1 MKANGTNSTDADFNQ
16 SVEATGPQFFC
27 WRYNLFGIPPAPE
40 YFWGPQKDLSISIL
54 HGYPYLIGLH
64 YRGVYMGYPY
74 PNYCLCAFWG
84 PIFSFCDIWAAML
97 DQRIAKHLYGHV
109 GPKIMKKQAI

>member
-16 SVEATGPQFFC
+16 SVEATGPQFFLLAVQFIRHPSC
-27 WRYNLFGIPPAPE
+27 ARVFLGTP
-40 YFWGPQKDLSISIL
+40 KDLSISIL

-84 PIFSFCDIWAAML
+84 LIFSFCDIWAAML

-109 GPKIMKKQAI
+109 GPRS